1 MGRLESVGKIKSRC
15 AIEVYEY
22 LRAHSTLVRVLEEP
36 CARARNYKSKTIVA
50 VASMDEAQALV
61 HAVDKLAERA
71 AKILSGETYDY
82 IGRSRSSRPAISY
95 HSRILNLEDP
105 TVTLSIREAETV
117 YKLKMCDIFKTLHM
131 EEDRAIDV
139 VRPVVD
145 PQIVGTRVFWK
156 LLKEEEAQGT
166 IDMSSDEVVRLSRL
180 SGDSYRIQAI
190 VVERDYAIQAN
201 VGDLVVLA
209 YPQTDKVQVVPARQR
224 KERSDRADLS
234 LICEHATWRLHRY
247 NNN

>member
-1 MGRLESVGKIKSRC
+1 MGRLESVGRIKSRC

-22 LRAHSTLVRVLEEP
+22 LRAHSTLVRVLDDP

-61 HAVDKLAERA
+61 HAVDELAAGA
-71 AKILSGETYDY
+71 ATVLGGEAYDY
-82 IGRSRSSRPAISY
+82 IGRSSRPAISY
-95 HSRILNLEDP
+95 HSRILKLEDP
-105 TVTLSIREAETV
+105 VVTLSIRDAETV
-117 YKLKMCDIFKTLHM
+117 YKIKMRDVFKTLNM

-145 PQIVGTRVFWK
+145 PQILGTHVFWK

-190 VVERDYAIQAN
+190 VVECDYAIQVN
-201 VGDLVVLA
+201 VGDLVVLV